1 MQVSVLPASQMPSSL
16 IDRWSDL
23 QQSNPDLCSPYFR
36 PEFTQIV
43 GAARNDAKVA
53 VIDEGEAFFPFHN
66 EPIGMGV
73 GRPIGGNLSDYH
85 GLIARSGYECD
96 PVELVRGAGLA
107 GWEFDHAP
115 ASQTSLRR
123 WVRKEAESPRI
134 ELSGWATAG
143 SGKLR
148 GDAENRR
155 RKLAREIGPVELE
168 FDCRDPEA
176 FRQCMAWKSE
186 QYLRTG
192 LKDIMQV
199 PWVMRVLEGIHDRSD
214 PEFSGVL
221 SVLRAGGRPVAAHFG
236 MRSFGALHYWFPTY
250 DTELS
255 VYSPGTLLLL
265 AIGDEAAARGMTSID
280 LGKGDAFYKG
290 RIANAATLLTE
301 GVVVSNGL
309 AVMLRDSRRA
319 LGGLLRHTPIRKPLE
334 ILADKLRGR

>member
-1 MQVSVLPASQMPSSL
+1 MQISVLPASQMPSSL

-23 QQSNPDLCSPYFR
+23 QRSNPDLCSPYFR

-43 GAARNDAKVA
+43 GAAREDARVA

-66 EPIGMGV
+66 ERIGMGI

-85 GLIARSGYECD
+85 GIIARPGYECD
-96 PVELVRGAGLA
+96 VVELVRGAGLA

-123 WVRKEAESPRI
+123 WVKKEAESPRI

-186 QYLRTG
+186 QYNRTG
-192 LKDIMQV
+192 LKDIMQT
-199 PWVMRVLEGIHDRSD
+199 PWVVRVLEGIRDRSD
-214 PEFSGVL
+214 PEFAGVL
-221 SVLRAGGRPVAAHFG
+221 SVLRAGGRPIAAHFG
-236 MRSFGALHYWFPTY
+236 MRSFDALHYWFPTY

-265 AIGDEAAARGMTSID
+265 AIGDAAAERGMASID
-280 LGKGDAFYKG
+280 LGKGDAFYKA
-290 RIANAATLLTE
+290 RIANAATPLIE
-301 GVVVSNGL
+301 GVVVANALVAG
-309 AVMLRDSRRA
+309 LRDSRKAVGRW
-319 LGGLLRHTPIRKPLE
+319 LRRTPIRKPLE
-334 ILADKLRGR
+334 ILADRLRGR